1 MAETDIQR
9 YLDRVESQHK
19 TKPRFMAHLTTLL
32 EMVDGGHCVAKD
44 IPSAFHV
51 QEAIGNQLDVN
62 GELVGVDRRFPPV
75 SIPGLPALLSDETF
89 RQVILSKIIRN
100 QWDGTESAF
109 HEIWDAT
116 LASQMDARY
125 YDNQDMTVSVDII
138 GQIEPVMVELI
149 LAGYIIPK
157 PMGVGMNVN
166 IVVETAAKCSLA
178 GSVATL
184 DAAQIY
190 CPLDYRPVRNIA
202 DTVMATPVLCASSGF
217 AVCEMAYPTY
227 SATST
232 DEKVRILATTDSG
245 HISCSMDYCRYSSID
260 ELSYSG
266 ISSFANSARV
276 KITTQ

>member
-32 EMVDGGHCVAKD
+32 KMLDGGHRAAKD

-125 YDNQDMTVSVDII
+125 YDNQDMTVSVDIV

-166 IVVETAAKCSLA
+166 IIVEAAAKSSLA
-178 GSVATL
+178 GSSATL
-184 DAAQIY
+184 DAAQIS
-190 CPLDYRPVRNIA
+190 CPLDYCPERNTA
-202 DTVMATPVLCASSGF
+202 DAATATPVLCASSGF
-217 AVCEMAYPTY
+217 ATCEMAYPAY
-227 SATST
+227 SVVGT
-232 DEKVRILATTDSG
+232 DEKAGILVTTDNG
-245 HISCSMDYCRYSSID
+245 RIACCMDYCRYSSAD

-266 ISSFANSARV
+266 IGSFANSARV